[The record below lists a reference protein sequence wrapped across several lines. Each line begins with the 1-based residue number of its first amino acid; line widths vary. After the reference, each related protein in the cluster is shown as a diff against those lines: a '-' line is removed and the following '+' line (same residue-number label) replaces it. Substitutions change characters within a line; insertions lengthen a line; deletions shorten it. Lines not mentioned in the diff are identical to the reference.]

1 MENLKPT
8 NDQPDFGTL
17 TGIMERFA
25 QIPYEQFQQELHNW
39 FYNSL
44 SEKGIDVQQQLRLKG
59 LACLPEL
66 VSAIYHEAEVKQLL
80 NDQSNPDEPHND
92 QA

>member
-1 MENLKPT
+1 MENLKP

-25 QIPYEQFQQELHNW
+25 QIPYEQFQQELHDW
-39 FYNSL
+39 FYASL

-66 VSAIYHEAEVKQLL
+66 VSAIYHEAEVRQLL
-80 NDQSNPDEPHND
+80 NDQSHPDEPHND

>member
-1 MENLKPT
+1 MENLEPT
-8 NDQPDFGTL
+8 NDKPDFGTL

-25 QIPYEQFQQELHNW
+25 QIPYEQFQQELHDW
-39 FYNSL
+39 FYTSL

-80 NDQSNPDEPHND
+80 NDQSISDEPHND

>member
-1 MENLKPT
+1 MENLEPHQDK
-8 NDQPDFGTL
+8 PDFGTL

-25 QIPYEQFQQELHNW
+25 QIPYEQFQQELDAW
-39 FYNSL
+39 FYTSL
-44 SEKGIDVQQQLRLKG
+44 SEKGIDVQQQLQLNG

-80 NDQSNPDEPHND
+80 NERSISHESNND
-92 QA
+92 QV

>member
-1 MENLKPT
+1 MENLKPQNNT
-8 NDQPDFGTL
+8 PDFGTL

-25 QIPYEQFQQELHNW
+25 QIPYEQFQQELHDW
-39 FYNSL
+39 FYTSL

-59 LACLPEL
+59 LACLPEFIS
-66 VSAIYHEAEVKQLL
+66 VIYHEAEVKQLL
-80 NDQSNPDEPHND
+80 NDQSISDEPHND

>member
-1 MENLKPT
+1 MEQKSEST
-8 NDQPDFGTL
+8 EIPDFTTL

-25 QIPYEQFQQELHNW
+25 QVPYEQFQQELHDW

-44 SEKGIDVQQQLRLKG
+44 SEKGIDLQQLQQSG
-59 LACLPEL
+59 LANLPEL
-66 VSAIYHEAEVKQLL
+66 VSAIYHEAELKQLL
-80 NDQSNPDEPHND
+80 NDQSISDDHRND

>member
-8 NDQPDFGTL
+8 NDQPDFGSL

-25 QIPYEQFQQELHNW
+25 QIPYEQFQQELHDW
-39 FYNSL
+39 FYTSL
-44 SEKGIDVQQQLRLKG
+44 SEKGIDLQQLQDQGLTRL
-59 LACLPEL
+59 PDL
-66 VSAIYHEAEVKQLL
+66 VSFIYHEAELKQLL
-80 NDQSNPDEPHND
+80 NDQSNTDEPRND

>member
-1 MENLKPT
+1 MENLKPQ

-25 QIPYEQFQQELHNW
+25 QIPYEQFQQELNDW
-39 FYNSL
+39 FYTSL
-44 SEKGIDVQQQLRLKG
+44 SENGIDLRQLQDQG
-59 LACLPEL
+59 LARLPDL
-66 VSAIYHEAEVKQLL
+66 VSFIYHEAELKQLL
-80 NDQSNPDEPHND
+80 NDQSNSDEPHDD

>member
-1 MENLKPT
+1 MENLEPT
-8 NDQPDFGTL
+8 NEKPDFGTL

-25 QIPYEQFQQELHNW
+25 QIPYEQFQQELDGW
-39 FYNSL
+39 FYTSL
-44 SEKGIDVQQQLRLKG
+44 AKKGIDLQQELRLKG

-80 NDQSNPDEPHND
+80 NDQSISDEPHND

>member
-1 MENLKPT
+1 MENLKPQ
-8 NDQPDFGTL
+8 NEKPDFGTL

-25 QIPYEQFQQELHNW
+25 QIPYEQFQQELDDW

-44 SEKGIDVQQQLRLKG
+44 SEKGIDLQQLQDKG
-59 LACLPEL
+59 LARLPDL
-66 VSAIYHEAEVKQLL
+66 VSFIYHEAELKQLL
-80 NDQSNPDEPHND
+80 NDQSHPDEPRND

>member
-1 MENLKPT
+1 MENLKPQ

-25 QIPYEQFQQELHNW
+25 QIPYEQFQQELHDW
-39 FYNSL
+39 FYSSL
-44 SEKGIDVQQQLRLKG
+44 SEKGIDVQQLQLKG

-80 NDQSNPDEPHND
+80 NDQSNPDEQRND

>member
-8 NDQPDFGTL
+8 NNQPDFGSL

-25 QIPYEQFQQELHNW
+25 QIPYEQFQQELHDW

-44 SEKGIDVQQQLRLKG
+44 SEKGIDLQQLQDKG
-59 LACLPEL
+59 FANLSEL
-66 VSAIYHEAEVKQLL
+66 VSFIYHEAELKQLL
-80 NDQSNPDEPHND
+80 NDQSNTDEPRNS
-92 QA
+92 

>member
-1 MENLKPT
+1 MENLEPQNEK
-8 NDQPDFGTL
+8 PDFGTL

-25 QIPYEQFQQELHNW
+25 QIPYEQFQQELDDW
-39 FYNSL
+39 FYTSL

-80 NDQSNPDEPHND
+80 NERSISDEPHND